1 MAAVNEQIAGMQDGS
16 QQPEG
21 LILALWMQEA
31 ERRLEELRAGTV
43 KGIEARQAFRKAR
56 EEVGHSRRLR

>member
-1 MAAVNEQIAGMQDGS
+1 MAGERLTASTQGDGV
-16 QQPEG
+16 QPEG